1 MTASLQG
8 RHRDGRLHT
17 RHRERLGLSGPC
29 PHGADSLGEGLEPH
43 NPHRSV
49 AMAMLLWGGYERK
62 CFRPIPCGA
71 SLVQQKERH
80 MQDLS
85 PKEELRGLCGRK
97 AKGQTARLG
106 VARGVARTTAEQN
119 ESGLYPWRVWTSPLG

>member
-1 MTASLQG
+1 MVGSTAGTARGWGSAGLVLMALTVLAMG
-8 RHRDGRLHT
+8 WNHT
-17 RHRERLGLSGPC
+17 TRI
-29 PHGADSLGEGLEPH
+29 A
-43 NPHRSV
+43 V

-97 AKGQTARLG
+97 AKGQRARL
-106 VARGVARTTAEQN
+106 GVARTTAEQN

>member
-1 MTASLQG
+1 MALTVLAMG
-8 RHRDGRLHT
+8 WNHT
-17 RHRERLGLSGPC
+17 TRI
-29 PHGADSLGEGLEPH
+29 A
-43 NPHRSV
+43 V

-97 AKGQTARLG
+97 AKGQRARL
-106 VARGVARTTAEQN
+106 GVARTTAEQN